1 MKASPT
7 TAAAKA
13 SHAKPAVAVILEP
26 AAVAVILE
34 PAAAEETLIES
45 LTAEHWN
52 IRIPNHHYSLGQI
65 AVALLLMLDCR
76 ASLRGTALTI
86 GIISRLLGWS
96 QEVPSPTTVRS
107 WLLRI
112 GLYQL
117 ERPLEKA
124 DDWVWIVDHTVQIG
138 ELKALLIVGLRL
150 SAWQQQ

>member
-1 MKASPT
+1 M
-7 TAAAKA
+7 
-13 SHAKPAVAVILEP
+13 ILEP